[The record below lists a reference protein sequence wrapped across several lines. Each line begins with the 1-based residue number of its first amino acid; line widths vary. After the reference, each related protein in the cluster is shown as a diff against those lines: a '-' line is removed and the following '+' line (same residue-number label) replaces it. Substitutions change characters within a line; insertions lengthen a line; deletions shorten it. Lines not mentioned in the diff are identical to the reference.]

1 MSITIQ
7 DVADAAGVSISTVS
21 RALAG
26 SPRVKVETRQRVQ
39 RIAREMGFAPSA
51 IARGLATKR
60 TYNLGVV
67 VRDIADPFIAELT
80 RVMDKTA
87 LEFGYSLILCHSSD
101 DPERGLAAINI
112 LRRQRVDAIIIP
124 DPFAANSFFPF
135 LEKNQLPVILL
146 NKKDYPF
153 SVGTDNIQAAF
164 LAINHLLSLG
174 HKHIGYIGAC
184 ISLEEDE
191 ERRIGYRQALANRGI
206 SPDPSYYC
214 EGDGRPEGGRRC
226 AGKLMKLPNPPT
238 AIFCYNDLTAIGA
251 ISGLNACGKN
261 VPKDISIVGFDGISI
276 GANMNPPLTT
286 VRQQIDK
293 LACLA
298 VEMALRMIDNKG
310 WREQIILPGELVIR
324 ASTAPPLL
332 QNDPLDEE

>member
-1 MSITIQ
+1 MPVTIQ

-21 RALAG
+21 RALAN
-26 SPRVKVETRQRVQ
+26 SPRVKQETCQ
-39 RIAREMGFAPSA
+39 RIQRLASEMGYTPSA

-67 VRDIADPFIAELT
+67 VRDIADPFIAELV

-87 LEFGYSLILCHSSD
+87 LKFGYSLILSHSSD
-101 DPERGLAAINI
+101 DPQRELAAINM

-124 DPFAANSFFPF
+124 DPFAANSFLPF
-135 LEKNQLPVILL
+135 LEEDQLPVIPL

-153 SVGTDNIQAAF
+153 SVGTDNIQAVF

-174 HKHIGYIGAC
+174 HKDIAYIGAF
-184 ISLEEDE
+184 ISLEENE
-191 ERRIGYRQALANRGI
+191 ERYTGYQQALVNRGI
-206 SPDPSYYC
+206 TPDPSYFC

-226 AGKLMKLPNPPT
+226 AEKLMKLPNSPT

-251 ISGLNACGKN
+251 ISGLSASGRN
-261 VPKDISIVGFDGISI
+261 VPGDVSVVGFDGISI
-276 GANMNPPLTT
+276 GANTNPPLTT
-286 VRQQIDK
+286 VRQQIGK
-293 LACLA
+293 MARLS
-298 VEMALRMIDNKG
+298 VEMALRLIDDKG

-324 ASTAPPLL
+324 ASTAPP
-332 QNDPLDEE
+332 PSR